1 MCREMVNNQLANPA
15 EESFKLCNQEISQLR
30 VSIELDIE
38 IFEDKNDFFA
48 NMLAELNLIKK
59 NMQCGYND

>member
-1 MCREMVNNQLANPA
+1 MVINHLANPA
-15 EESFKLCNQEISQLR
+15 EESLKLCNHEISQLR